1 MNDFKP
7 KKLTSL
13 SFPEA
18 IATTQSLMNQIQAG
32 KLTET
37 EIEATVSSL
46 VNSKQGARGFFVA
59 YLTGDMTLADNPS
72 VGIINALKSAPNLVG
87 ELLVKNV
94 AMSTAMAVTH
104 RRNQDEENA
113 HSSDRVSRRS
123 ANLIKQL
130 NSDVIAEEL
139 KKLQATLTTGE
150 GSYQEFLQKWG
161 YDAEQKKMIEQAIS

>member
-1 MNDFKP
+1 MNDFNQKT
-7 KKLTSL
+7 LTSI

-18 IATTQSLMNQIQAG
+18 IATTQSLMTQIEAG
-32 KLTET
+32 KLTES
-37 EIEATVSSL
+37 EIETTVTSL
-46 VNSKQGARGFFVA
+46 VKSKQGARGFFVA

-72 VGIINALKSAPNLVG
+72 VGIINALKSSPDLVG

-94 AMSTAMAVTH
+94 AMSTAMKVTH

-113 HSSDRVSRRS
+113 QSSERVSRRS

-130 NSDVIAEEL
+130 NSDVITEEL